1 MRARLTRAAG
11 VVGKQALG
19 ACTAAAILSTAL
31 VAGSA
36 PAQAAPV
43 QAAANAPKCVK
54 TRAYNT
60 ASDYTVQV
68 HNTCKTAKKV
78 RIIMRFGKDG
88 PCKKVKKGGYY
99 YRRTNS
105 IAVWQ
110 ATVKC

>member
-1 MRARLTRAAG
+1 MNLRHSL
-11 VVGKQALG
+11 VGAS
-19 ACTAAAILSTAL
+19 TAVAILSTAL
-31 VAGSA
+31 VGMSA

-43 QAAANAPKCVK
+43 QAAAANAPKCVK
-54 TRAYNT
+54 TRLYNT
-60 ASDYTVQV
+60 ASDYTVQI
-68 HNTCKTAKKV
+68 HNTCKSAKKV